1 MSVGGV
7 VKVPEIRWYLN
18 GHRRLIFHY
27 ILFRL
32 ISIGRLIVPTSL
44 PVGRYLSRRRRL
56 MNECLIIYWS
66 LRESLQNRFF
76 VGPEEPTSGS
86 GGREKDHYNAV
97 KVVPGDRAPVA
108 CVCSINSYSA
118 HDSEVRLRF
127 NINLELS
134 SHGMY
139 IWLSSMTQED
149 YWHY

>member
-1 MSVGGV
+1 MVLKWPQAVDLS
-7 VKVPEIRWYLN
+7 L
-18 GHRRLIFHY
+18 Y
-27 ILFRL
+27 I
-32 ISIGRLIVPTSL
+32 ISPHIDWAVPTSL

-118 HDSEVRLRF
+118 P
-127 NINLELS
+127 
-134 SHGMY
+134 
-139 IWLSSMTQED
+139 
-149 YWHY
+149 